1 MDFKPDM
8 DEDNGEA
15 YGPYLEK
22 NGGVYLNEVQKLS
35 CTIDVIGTTREEN
48 NLVVKIITHLG
59 QR

>member
-1 MDFKPDM
+1 MA
-8 DEDNGEA
+8 EDNGEA